1 MPAQVKPPAEE
12 KPEYIPK
19 WKRLEIENG
28 GKPSEF

>member
-19 WKRLEIENG
+19 WKRLENEG
-28 GKPSEF
+28 LGKDSEF